1 MPKYLVIV
9 ESPAKEKTISKI
21 LGKDFKVKSSYG
33 HIRDL
38 PKSKL
43 GIDIENNFE
52 PTYTNMPKAKKV
64 ISDLKKEADKA
75 DVVYLAT
82 DFDREG
88 EAIAWHLKEALK
100 LSDSKISR
108 ITFHEITPEAIL
120 DSVKHPRSLDMG
132 LVNSQ
137 QARRLLDRLVG
148 YKLSPLLWKKIKIGL
163 SAGRVQSVAVM
174 LVCDREE
181 EIKRFIP
188 VEYWSIE
195 AELAKTDKDAL
206 PFKAMLAA
214 KGDVKFEKLSIKT
227 KEEAE
232 KILIDLKEAKYI
244 VKSVETKQRRR
255 SPYAPYTTSTLQQD
269 ASRRLGFSPSRTMA
283 IAQKLYEGVHIG
295 GSTEIGLITYMRT
308 DSLNIA
314 KSAQAEALKFI
325 ESSYGKEFLPKTARV
340 YKTKSK
346 NAQEAH
352 EAIRPTSPK
361 RIPSEIKQYL
371 TPEEF
376 KLYDLIWKRFTASQ
390 MTDAVYSIIIA
401 EISAKDYIF
410 RASGSSL
417 IFDGFMKVYN
427 IDDDE
432 KETKLPPLTEQEILN
447 LLQIIPQQ
455 HFTEP
460 PPRYN
465 EASLIKALEEHG
477 IGRPSTYAPTIKTI
491 LDRLYVRLD
500 TKKFIPTNLGIV
512 VNDVLKNH
520 FGNIVNVEFT
530 ANVEEKLDDIAEDK
544 AKWQDVLK
552 DFYTP
557 FDKNLE
563 DAEKNLQRQKIQPQ
577 MSSEI
582 CPNCGKPMVIRDSRS
597 GQFLGC
603 SGYPECK
610 TTISLDKN
618 GKKIDGPQE
627 TDMKCDKCT
636 SPLLKKV
643 GFRGKQYLI
652 CKNEE
657 CKATYNIDKNGNK
670 VIKPAPEHTGIKC
683 EKCGSEMLKRI
694 GKRGPFLTC
703 SAFPKCRNLQWIP
716 KAPKEEAAT
725 KSKKMLKKK
734 IQRK

>member
-21 LGKDFKVKSSYG
+21 LGKDFRVKSSYG

-43 GIDIENNFE
+43 GIDIENSFE
-52 PTYTNMPKAKKV
+52 PTYANLPKAKKV
-64 ISDLKKEADKA
+64 ISDLKKEAGKA
-75 DVVYLAT
+75 DIVYLAT

-100 LSDSKISR
+100 LSDSKIAR

-120 DSVKHPRSLDMG
+120 DSVKHPRSLNMG

-174 LVCDREE
+174 LICDREE

-214 KGDVKFEKLSIKT
+214 KSNIKFEKLSIKT
-227 KEEAE
+227 KEEAQ
-232 KILIDLKEAKYI
+232 KMLIDLKEAKYI

-283 IAQKLYEGVHIG
+283 IAQKLYEGIKIG
-295 GSTEIGLITYMRT
+295 GSAEIGFITYMRT

-314 KSAQAEALKFI
+314 KSAQAEVLKFI
-325 ESSYGKEFLPKTARV
+325 ESCYGKEFLPKTERV

-371 TPEEF
+371 MSEEF

-427 IDDDE
+427 IDDQ

-520 FGNIVNVEFT
+520 FGNIINVEFT
-530 ANVEEKLDDIAEDK
+530 ANVEEKLDDITEDK
-544 AKWQDVLK
+544 NKWQDVLK
-552 DFYTP
+552 EFYMP
-557 FDKNLE
+557 FDKNIIN
-563 DAEKNLQRQKIQPQ
+563 AEKNLQRQKIQTH

-582 CPNCGKPMVIRDSRS
+582 CPNCGKPMVIRNSHS

-618 GKKIDGPQE
+618 GKKIDDQLE
-627 TDMKCDKCT
+627 TDIKCDKCAST
-636 SPLLKKV
+636 LLKKV
-643 GFRGKQYLI
+643 GFRGKQYLV

-657 CKATYNIDKNGNK
+657 CKATYNIDKSGNK

-716 KAPKEEAAT
+716 KAPKEETTT

-734 IQRK
+734 IQSK